1 VVSSLND
8 DQFIIGRAV
17 DQAVLVV
24 DPPGPET
31 RQIAAQRLGLA
42 GDLGVSRN
50 EYLRRWLDKEMRA
63 TQRVTAEDLRRVGR
77 LASDLADPA
86 VMREAW
92 S

>member
-1 VVSSLND
+1 MSDILIRDV
-8 DQFIIGRAV
+8 
-17 DQAVLVV
+17 
-24 DPPGPET
+24 PEAT
-31 RQIAAQRLGLA
+31 VAEIDRRA

-50 EYLRRWLDKEMRA
+50 EYLRRWLDKEIRA

-92 S
+92 T

>member
-1 VVSSLND
+1 MSDILIRDV
-8 DQFIIGRAV
+8 
-17 DQAVLVV
+17 
-24 DPPGPET
+24 PEAT
-31 RQIAAQRLGLA
+31 VAEIDRRA

-50 EYLRRWLDKEMRA
+50 EYLRRWLDQEMRA
-63 TQRVTAEDLRRVGR
+63 AQRVTPEDLRRVGR